1 LINILKTKFMNQGAM
16 KKVLYSLMPILI
28 FSVGTFGLRVLL
40 LTIVSCV
47 SALFSEWLFIRNTNK
62 KFSWAVLV
70 SALLYTLTLPPRTPF
85 WIASIGMIFGIVFAR
100 ETFGGFGKNVFNPA
114 AAARAFVYVS
124 FAKYLTAQWSAPAT
138 QFMGGFLTYTTE
150 PIDVLAQST
159 PMLIYREI
167 GVLSSYFDLFF
178 GNVSGSIGEVSAF
191 LIILSGI
198 YLLTKK
204 VAYKETVFSV
214 IIGYFLTSGTLY
226 LLGLPQVPNPLWGL
240 LAGGLLFGAVF
251 MATDPI
257 TSPKT
262 FEGRIVYGLLIGS
275 ITVIIRAFALF
286 AGGIMFAILI
296 ANIFVPITD
305 EAVKHLKKGV

>member
-1 LINILKTKFMNQGAM
+1 MQKQPPMLNVVHALIPLCLAAVYFFGWRFVVVLALVTAAGITAEYLLARAYGM
-16 KKVLYSLMPILI
+16 K
-28 FSVGTFGLRVLL
+28 
-40 LTIVSCV
+40 LTS
-47 SALFSEWLFIRNTNK
+47 S
-62 KFSWAVLV
+62 VLV
-70 SALLYTLTLPPRTPF
+70 TCFLFALSLPPTLPF
-85 WIASIGMIFGIVFAR
+85 WMAVVGIVFGIVFGKMV
-100 ETFGGFGKNVFNPA
+100 FGGFGKNVFNPA

-204 VAYKETVFSV
+204 VAHKETVFSV
-214 IIGYFLTSGTLY
+214 IIGFFLTSGTLY